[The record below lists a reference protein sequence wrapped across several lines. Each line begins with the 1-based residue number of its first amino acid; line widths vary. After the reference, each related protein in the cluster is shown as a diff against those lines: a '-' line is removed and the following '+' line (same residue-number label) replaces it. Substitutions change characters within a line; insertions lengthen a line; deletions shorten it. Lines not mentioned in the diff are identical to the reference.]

1 MQTYYETIPEALQ
14 EKHDKALAK
23 KVLEAALYRED
34 TLAAALDWLRDNR
47 PNAYLTRH
55 PLSTAELQFWTE
67 RVQFIRGMLG
77 SGQTPV
83 NDESIEK
90 MPWPYIGLL
99 HEIQGDINAA
109 ACTLES
115 PPASFDLTP
124 QAQVRNS
131 FIPVRVSLR
140 KLPMIAM
147 NCVYLNRSLS
157 CDTSTFDTPPKAF
170 TIAERARDYELEEY

>member
-14 EKHDKALAK
+14 EKHDEALAK
-23 KVLEAALYRED
+23 KILQVAFYRED
-34 TLAAALDWLRDNR
+34 TLAVNLQWLEDNR
-47 PNAYLTRH
+47 PNAYLSRH
-55 PLSTAELQFWTE
+55 PLSAAELEFWTE
-67 RVQFIRGMLG
+67 RVQFIRDMLG
-77 SGQTPV
+77 SAQTPV
-83 NDESIEK
+83 SDESIEA

-109 ACTLES
+109 ACTLER

-140 KLPMIAM
+140 RLPMIAIDSA
-147 NCVYLNRSLS
+147 YLNRSLS
-157 CDTSTFDTPPKAF
+157 CDTSAFDTPPKG
-170 TIAERARDYELEEY
+170 IYDCKEGKRL